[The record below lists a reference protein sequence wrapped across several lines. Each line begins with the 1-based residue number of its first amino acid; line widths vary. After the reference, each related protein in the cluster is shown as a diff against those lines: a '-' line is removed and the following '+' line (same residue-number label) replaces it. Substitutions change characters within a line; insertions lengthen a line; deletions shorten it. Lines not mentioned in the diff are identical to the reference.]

1 MDSTHIFHSAFR
13 IDFKVVQ
20 FEGYKNG
27 MLKHRIQIRK
37 RIKYHI
43 MSATHIL
50 ILGILAT
57 PMTNDDDSRNG
68 PGRIFSKTVCLAYG
82 YRSSVR

>member
-43 MSATHIL
+43 MSATHIRACIWFRVL
-50 ILGILAT
+50 IYDTALKA
-57 PMTNDDDSRNG
+57 
-68 PGRIFSKTVCLAYG
+68 
-82 YRSSVR
+82 